1 MDKLTEAFAIIDRL
15 TQDPDDDDLSSKMRA
30 LETFVTA
37 IMARH
42 RADRLAN
49 DLEHCPGQ
57 WEAIALP
64 ERLVAITIGVPD
76 EPHYLMTLDRDV
88 SFDWAVKH
96 APSKLRSPFSLEVQR

>member
-1 MDKLTEAFAIIDRL
+1 MDKFTEAFAIIDRL
-15 TQDPDDDDLSSKMRA
+15 TQDPDDDDLWCKMHT

-42 RADRLAN
+42 NADRLAN
-49 DLEHCPGQ
+49 DLSHCPGK
-57 WEAIALP
+57 WESIALP